1 MFRGPGNSVSP
12 ALSTGPHEGAI
23 FDTALPDRRA
33 RIPIR
38 PAILRGDNVTV
49 DLTGR
54 VAVVTGGSSGI
65 GRATAL
71 LLARH
76 GARVF
81 TGDLRARPEN
91 AQPFAE
97 LGITELICDVRR
109 EDQVR
114 HLIERAAREAG
125 LHILVSNAGIDLEAQ
140 VPEVS
145 EEQWDACLDTNL
157 KGAFLACKHAIP
169 RLRDAGGG
177 AVVFTSSNAGLLPRA
192 HDPVYCTSKAA
203 LVALAGSL
211 ALCHAKDRI
220 RFNSVCPG
228 PVSGTGIIDE
238 SLSAPDRAE
247 LQRHFIDA
255 SPLARAWGRM
265 ITPDEV
271 AEAILYLVSDAAALV
286 TGTAL
291 RIDGGKSLGVPP
303 KV

>member
-1 MFRGPGNSVSP
+1 LIRLSQGRLAELPG
-12 ALSTGPHEGAI
+12 A
-23 FDTALPDRRA
+23 FF
-33 RIPIR
+33 
-38 PAILRGDNVTV
+38 GDLVAT
-49 DLTGR
+49 DLTDR

-81 TGDLRARPEN
+81 TGDVRPRPEN
-91 AQPFAE
+91 AQAFSE
-97 LGITELICDVRR
+97 LGITELVCDVRR
-109 EDQVR
+109 EDQVCE
-114 HLIERAAREAG
+114 LIDRAARDAG

-145 EEQWDACLDTNL
+145 EDQWNACLDTNL

-169 RLRDAGGG
+169 RLRAAGGG

-203 LVALAGSL
+203 LIALAGSL
-211 ALCHAKDRI
+211 ALCHANDKI

-228 PVSGTGIIDE
+228 PVSGTGIIDD
-238 SLSAPDRAE
+238 SLSGPDRAAQE
-247 LQRHFIDA
+247 RRFIEA
-255 SPLARAWGRM
+255 SPLARALGRM
-265 ITPDEV
+265 IAPEEV

-286 TGTAL
+286 TGTPL

-303 KV
+303 RV